1 MSTSSS
7 SASDDSSDPDNLSDW
22 TDIVQNVAQYTP
34 HLNVKITEWE
44 DTVLL
49 ISMNETVWVKKL
61 RRVER
66 SGVGSVL

>member
-44 DTVLL
+44 DTG
-49 ISMNETVWVKKL
+49 ITYFNEWN
-61 RRVER
+61 
-66 SGVGSVL
+66 GMG